1 MRAPLLTRRALLV
14 AGLGAGAL
22 LAAGC
27 AVRAGTRASGDRSS
41 FDDARVARAAYR
53 RGLMVRVSGPNLILS
68 PPLVITT
75 DELEQ
80 LADMLEAAFDEAG
93 AQRGAG
99 A

>member
-1 MRAPLLTRRALLV
+1 
-14 AGLGAGAL
+14 
-22 LAAGC
+22 
-27 AVRAGTRASGDRSS
+27 
-41 FDDARVARAAYR
+41 
-53 RGLMVRVSGPNLILS
+53 MVRVSGPNLILS